1 MDRERKDREAAL
13 QESEEKY
20 RTLFNLIDKGF
31 CICQMLFDEHGRP
44 CDYRFLEVNS
54 LFEEHTGLKNATG
67 KTALELVPNLE
78 QQWIETYGKVVL
90 TGEPLRFEQGSV
102 VMNRWFDAYAFRFG
116 KLEAHK
122 FAIVFNDITAR
133 KRSEDRS
140 AWLQVIAS
148 SLSNAVTRD
157 QLTDII
163 ITRGILPFGANGI
176 IIAIVNDDQHALEI
190 IGSHGYSARIIEKW
204 NPIPIN
210 HPTAPMTL
218 ALRENRPLWI
228 PTVEARQQLIPL
240 TPNLLPEEQHQSW
253 AMLPFNINNDVVGAI
268 GLGFNAPTE
277 FDTGERNF
285 LLTLTEYYAQALHR
299 AQLTEQLALHAATR
313 ERQRLARDLHDS
325 VKQLLFASSA
335 IAQSLPRLWEKS
347 GERAHEYTADV
358 VNLNLAAL
366 AELQTLLLELRPE
379 SILKTSYMAL
389 LSNLCNGLRG
399 HHAIT
404 IDIDYDGPDEL
415 YFPPDVHVS
424 MYRLTQEILNNVNKH
439 SHATKLTVHCEHD
452 SQHFKITIE
461 DNGVGFDPSSTSR
474 GFGLNTMRE
483 RAEAMGASLTVASEA
498 GTGTRITLEW
508 HPNGSGT
515 G

>member
-1 MDRERKDREAAL
+1 MNQEREEREAAL

-20 RTLFNLIDKGF
+20 RTLFNIIDKGF
-31 CICQMLFDEHGRP
+31 CICQMLIDEHGAP
-44 CDYRFLEVNS
+44 YDYLFLEVNDR
-54 LFEEHTGLKNATG
+54 FEEHTGMSNPVG
-67 KTALELVPNLE
+67 KTAREAVPQLE
-78 QQWIETYGKVVL
+78 QYWVDIYGKVAL
-90 TGEPLRFEQGSV
+90 SREPIRFEQYASGLG
-102 VMNRWFDAYAFRFG
+102 RWFDVDAFPFGDTESLRFC
-116 KLEAHK
+116 
-122 FAIVFNDITAR
+122 IVFNDISVR
-133 KRSEDRS
+133 KNSEKHSQLLLSLTS
-140 AWLQVIAS
+140 A
-148 SLSNAVTRD
+148 LSNV
-157 QLTDII
+157 LTEQEL
-163 ITRGILPFGANGI
+163 TNILIHEGLVGFGADGVT
-176 IIAIVNDDQHALEI
+176 IARVTDDPSMLEV
-190 IGSHGYSARIIEKW
+190 IGSHGYPNIVRERWATF
-204 NPIPIN
+204 PID
-210 HPTAPMTL
+210 HPTLPISYAVRENTALWMPNPDARQHLLPMTKGL
-218 ALRENRPLWI
+218 
-228 PTVEARQQLIPL
+228 TVD
-240 TPNLLPEEQHQSW
+240 EEHQSW
-253 AMLPFNINNDVVGAI
+253 AVLPFHVNNAIIGAI
-268 GLGFNAPTE
+268 GLGFNTPTE
-277 FDTGERNF
+277 FDIGERNF

-299 AQLTEQLALHAATR
+299 AQLTQQLTLHAATQ

-452 SQHFKITIE
+452 SQRFKITIA

-474 GFGLNTMRE
+474 GFGLNTMHE
-483 RAEAMGASLTVASEA
+483 RAEAMGAHLTVASEA

-508 HPNGSGT
+508 HPNGSST
-515 G
+515 